1 MNFPSFENFTMRMLV
16 FSSCPSATKMSPFA
30 ATTTSDG

>member
-16 FSSCPSATKMSPFA
+16 FSSWPSPTKMSPFA
-30 ATTTSDG
+30 AIATSEG